1 MKHFFVFWLMCLV
14 GFSQTS
20 GSFRQANHLYNSGYY
35 KEAIEGYTSILEAN
49 QHYAELYYNLANC
62 PYKLNEIGPSIFYYE
77 KALQLSPDDPDILNN
92 LGYAQKMTIDVI
104 QEVPKGSVWKFF
116 NKILNSLSVDG
127 WATRSVGLVFL
138 FVILFLGYYLSRS
151 EAKKRLY
158 LVSSSLVLILLLT
171 SLVLLF
177 KKDRLDQSVHP
188 AIVFARETEVKT
200 EPNLRAETSFI
211 LHEGTK
217 VLVIE
222 TYNSDW
228 SEIKLLNGE
237 TGWMPNSELKALK

>member
-1 MKHFFVFWLMCLV
+1 MKLFFIFWLVCLM
-14 GFSQTS
+14 GFSQATE
-20 GSFRQANHLYNSGYY
+20 SFKQANDLYNSGYY
-35 KEAIEGYTSILEAN
+35 KKAIEGYTSILEAN
-49 QHYAELYYNLANC
+49 QHSAELYFNLANC
-62 PYKLNEIGPSIFYYE
+62 YYKLNEIGPSIFYYE

-104 QEVPKGSVWKFF
+104 QEVPEGSVSKFF
-116 NKILNSLSVDG
+116 KKTLNSLSVDG

-138 FVILFLGYYLSRS
+138 FVILFLGYYLSHS
-151 EAKKRLY
+151 EAKKRLFF
-158 LVSSSLVLILLLT
+158 VSSSLVLILLLT

-217 VLVIE
+217 VLVIDA
-222 TYNSDW
+222 YNSDW
-228 SEIKLLNGE
+228 SEIKLVNGE
-237 TGWMPNSELKALK
+237 TGWVPNSELKTLK